1 MMKHRKAS
9 GVIPQ
14 RELKHVITPKRKD
27 NKGVIVIHTEWD
39 VITIDD
45 IMEFIKNENDKR
57 NFYNEDGLYFLMVFY
72 KGKPFSR
79 YNLEITDGNFIYLG
93 YQMSVYRSAADAVVC
108 RLGFYATQD
117 FIDTQILNREIM
129 GDKIQFYGVAQAVS
143 FKFNTHHFR
152 FDGGL
157 SACR

>member
-1 MMKHRKAS
+1 MMKHRKAL

-27 NKGVIVIHTEWD
+27 NKGVIVIHTEWGA
-39 VITIDD
+39 ITIDD

-57 NFYNEDGLYFLMVFY
+57 NFYNEDGLYFLMVFHE
-72 KGKPFSR
+72 GKSFSR
-79 YNLEITDGNFIYLG
+79 YNLEISDGNFIYLG
-93 YQMSVYRSAADAVVC
+93 YQMSVCRSVAEDVVC

-143 FKFNTHHFR
+143 FRFNTHPFR
-152 FDGGL
+152 FDDGV

>member
-1 MMKHRKAS
+1 MMKHRKTL

-27 NKGVIVIHTEWD
+27 NKGVIVIHTEWG

-57 NFYNEDGLYFLMVFY
+57 NFYNEDGLYFLMVFHE
-72 KGKPFSR
+72 GKPFSR

-93 YQMSVYRSAADAVVC
+93 YQMSVCRSVAEDVVC

-143 FKFNTHHFR
+143 FKFNTHPFR

>member
-1 MMKHRKAS
+1 MMKHRKAL

-14 RELKHVITPKRKD
+14 RELKHVITPKREA
-27 NKGVIVIHTEWD
+27 NKGIIIIHTEWGA
-39 VITIDD
+39 ITIDD

-57 NFYNEDGLYFLMVFY
+57 NFYNEDGLYFLMVFHE
-72 KGKPFSR
+72 GKSFSR

-93 YQMSVYRSAADAVVC
+93 YQMSVCRSVAEDVVC

-143 FKFNTHHFR
+143 FKFNTHPFR
-152 FDGGL
+152 FDDGV

>member
-1 MMKHRKAS
+1 MMKHRIAL

-14 RELKHVITPKRKD
+14 RELKHVITPKREA
-27 NKGVIVIHTEWD
+27 NKGIIIIHTEMGA
-39 VITIDD
+39 ITIEE
-45 IMEFIKNENDKR
+45 IMEFIKNNNDEQH
-57 NFYNEDGLYFLMVFY
+57 FYNEDGLYFLMVFHE
-72 KGKPFSR
+72 GKSFSR

-93 YQMSVYRSAADAVVC
+93 YQMSVCRSVAEDVVC

-117 FIDTQILNREIM
+117 FIDAQILNREIM

-143 FKFNTHHFR
+143 FRFNTHPFR
-152 FDGGL
+152 FDDGV

>member
-1 MMKHRKAS
+1 
-9 GVIPQ
+9 
-14 RELKHVITPKRKD
+14 
-27 NKGVIVIHTEWD
+27 
-39 VITIDD
+39 
-45 IMEFIKNENDKR
+45 
-57 NFYNEDGLYFLMVFY
+57 
-72 KGKPFSR
+72 
-79 YNLEITDGNFIYLG
+79 
-93 YQMSVYRSAADAVVC
+93 MSAYRSAADAVVC

-143 FKFNTHHFR
+143 FKFNTHPFR

>member
-1 MMKHRKAS
+1 MMLHKEGLGDIS
-9 GVIPQ
+9 Q
-14 RELKHVITPKRKD
+14 RELKHVITPKREA
-27 NKGVIVIHTEWD
+27 NKGIIIIHTEWG

-57 NFYNEDGLYFLMVFY
+57 NFYNEDGLYFLMVFHE
-72 KGKPFSR
+72 GKPFSR

-93 YQMSVYRSAADAVVC
+93 YQMSVCRSVAEDVVC

-143 FKFNTHHFR
+143 FKFNTHPFR
-152 FDGGL
+152 FDDGV

>member
-1 MMKHRKAS
+1 MMKHRKTL

-27 NKGVIVIHTEWD
+27 NKGVIVIHTEWG

-57 NFYNEDGLYFLMVFY
+57 NFYNEDGLYFLMVFHE
-72 KGKPFSR
+72 GKPFSR

-93 YQMSVYRSAADAVVC
+93 YQMSVYRSVAEAVVC

-143 FKFNTHHFR
+143 FKFNTHPFK
-152 FDGGL
+152 FDDGL

>member
-1 MMKHRKAS
+1 MMKHRKAL

-14 RELKHVITPKRKD
+14 RELKHVITPKREA
-27 NKGVIVIHTEWD
+27 NKGIIIIHTEMGAN
-39 VITIDD
+39 TIEE
-45 IMEFIKNENDKR
+45 IMEFIKNNNDEQH
-57 NFYNEDGLYFLMVFY
+57 FYNEDGLYFLMVFHE
-72 KGKPFSR
+72 GKPFSR

-117 FIDTQILNREIM
+117 FIDAQILNREIM

-143 FKFNTHHFR
+143 FKFNTQPFR
-152 FDGGL
+152 FASGL
-157 SACR
+157 STCK

>member
-1 MMKHRKAS
+1 MKHRKTL
-9 GVIPQ
+9 GVIPH
-14 RELKHVITPKRKD
+14 RELKHVITPKREA
-27 NKGVIVIHTEWD
+27 NKGIIIIHTEMGAN
-39 VITIDD
+39 TIEE
-45 IMEFIKNENDKR
+45 IMEFIKNNNDEQH
-57 NFYNEDGLYFLMVFY
+57 FYNEDGLYFLMVFHE
-72 KGKPFSR
+72 GKPFSR

-93 YQMSVYRSAADAVVC
+93 YQMSFYRSAADAVVC

-143 FKFNTHHFR
+143 FKFNTHPFR
-152 FDGGL
+152 FDDGL

>member
-1 MMKHRKAS
+1 MMKHRKTL

-14 RELKHVITPKRKD
+14 RELKHVVTPKREA
-27 NKGVIVIHTEWD
+27 NKGIIIIHTEMGAN
-39 VITIDD
+39 TIEE
-45 IMEFIKNENDKR
+45 IMEFIKNNNDEQH
-57 NFYNEDGLYFLMVFY
+57 FYNEDGLYFLMVFHE
-72 KGKPFSR
+72 GKPFSR

-93 YQMSVYRSAADAVVC
+93 YQMSAYRSAADAVVC

-143 FKFNTHHFR
+143 FKFNTHPFR
-152 FDGGL
+152 FHDGL